1 MAGWVVALM
10 GKLIGIKKPGAGPGL
25 SKLDDYWLSLSES
38 SPIDLKNFIT
48 S

>member
-1 MAGWVVALM
+1 MVSVTAGNVDADH
-10 GKLIGIKKPGAGPGL
+10 KKPGAGPGI